1 MLAVN
6 IINAIGS
13 FFDPKTT
20 PQVDNSY
27 GLLPLAARIDDLCK
41 EQNYYSHENTSSE
54 LVTRAE
60 RAIVDQVLSSNLQT
74 QTISTVIETT
84 RKNETKCDKENRS
97 DDAKKLK
104 EEACFF
110 EGLKTFLLKNSALL
124 AQAKELRQKNP
135 EKYLDILENRLNP
148 KIALFIDTLLGLG
161 YDIDSAPPNSTPSF
175 ISGERCFPGL
185 INQWRMKV
193 EKEVK
198 GEGRDMSVLF
208 TGTLEKMARQM
219 RQSFNVPALCQ
230 VIAEMPRKDSRV
242 GSAFELSLYED
253 TLMDCLLFQERAW
266 KKEELSAKKE
276 AETLP
281 HNAENRDP
289 QESQV
294 DKFSLRFFSLLTSN
308 ELELSK
314 DAALLN
320 TSPDLYVQ
328 YLSQLSPD
336 LNTARAIDHI
346 ASFESEKGVIPATVT
361 QWRQKT
367 DRHIA
372 NAHKLAAGIGKIK
385 SPGDQNF
392 SLLLNMAKRMTDEA
406 IYQKNKSLSEIIHT
420 VITTDNFLLS
430 AKDLKNEEKVNSL
443 ITQSECLANIGDFI
457 NENTELFKELGS
469 LAQNNPKEYL
479 QFLNLLDKPVAR
491 IVDQLVIASFLKT
504 STTASP
510 ELAEWRRGGVQPT
523 TPMNGKNKQRPL
535 KAVTIFEG

>member
-1 MLAVN
+1 MN
-6 IINAIGS
+6 IMGAIS
-13 FFDPKTT
+13 SLFNPKTP
-20 PQVDNSY
+20 PQVDNTY
-27 GLLPLAARIDDLCK
+27 GLLPLAAGIDDLCK
-41 EQNYYSHENTSSE
+41 KQNYYSHENVSSE

-60 RAIVDQVLSSNLQT
+60 GAIADQALSNNLQT
-74 QTISTVIETT
+74 QTISAVIDTT
-84 RKNETKCDKENRS
+84 RKNESKCNKENRS
-97 DDAKKLK
+97 DDAKKLN

-110 EGLKTFLLKNSALL
+110 EDLKTFLLKNSALL
-124 AQAKELRQKNP
+124 AQAKELRQKDP
-135 EKYLDILENRLNP
+135 EKYLAILENRLKP

-161 YDIDSAPPNSTPSF
+161 YDIDSAPLNSTPSF

-185 INQWRMKV
+185 INQWRMKI
-193 EKEVK
+193 EKEIK

-230 VIAEMPRKDSRV
+230 VIAEIPRKDSRV
-242 GSAFELSLYED
+242 GTAFELSLYED

-281 HNAENRDP
+281 QNAENRDS

-308 ELELSK
+308 EPELSK
-314 DAALLN
+314 DTALLN
-320 TSPDLYVQ
+320 TSPGLYVQ

-336 LNTARAIDHI
+336 LNTARAIDRI
-346 ASFESEKGVIPATVT
+346 ASFESNGAAIPATVAE
-361 QWRQKT
+361 WRKKT

-372 NAHKLAAGIGKIK
+372 NANKLAAGIEKIK
-385 SPGDQNF
+385 SFFAGQDF
-392 SLLLNMAKRMTDEA
+392 SLLLNMAKRMADEA
-406 IYQKNKSLSEIIHT
+406 IYQKDKSLSEIIHT
-420 VITTDNFLLS
+420 IITADNFLLS
-430 AKDLKNEEKVNSL
+430 AKDLKNDEKIGSL
-443 ITQSECLANIGDFI
+443 IIQSECLSKIGDI
-457 NENTELFKELGS
+457 VNENPELFKELGS

-491 IVDQLVIASFLKT
+491 IVDQLVIAAFLKT

-510 ELAEWRRGGVQPT
+510 ELAEWRGRVQPT
-523 TPMNGKNKQRPL
+523 TAINGKNKQRPL